1 MMWFLPTLRP
11 RIKSKKQFSRPCL
24 GHGEKTQ
31 AECVFLGDQIGIP
44 NVKIRLKPLILGGK
58 AVFMKKTCANGE
70 FILFF
75 LLHPV
80 KKGV

>member
-1 MMWFLPTLRP
+1 M
-11 RIKSKKQFSRPCL
+11 
-24 GHGEKTQ
+24 
-31 AECVFLGDQIGIP
+31 FLGDQIGIP